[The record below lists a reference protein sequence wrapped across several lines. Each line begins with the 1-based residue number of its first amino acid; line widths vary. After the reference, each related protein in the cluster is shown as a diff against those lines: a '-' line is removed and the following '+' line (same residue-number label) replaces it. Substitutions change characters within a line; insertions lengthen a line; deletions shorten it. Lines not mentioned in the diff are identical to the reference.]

1 MIVSEPFK
9 WEFNHAP
16 LPDDPSLYME
26 DSMVTLLRPK
36 EEKVEEDAED
46 KEKEEERRGPKPTD
60 WRHGPAEYW

>member
-1 MIVSEPFK
+1 
-9 WEFNHAP
+9 
-16 LPDDPSLYME
+16 
-26 DSMVTLLRPK
+26 MVTLLRPK